1 MTNIEIGNR
10 IKYAREL
17 RNVTLDYVAQKVGVT
32 KSTVQRY
39 ENGKINSIKIP
50 VVESIAIALNVNP
63 SWIVG
68 KSNVMELPLQKVP
81 EIIKYYEA
89 LNAMGKYEATKRVE
103 ELTHIDKYILSN
115 ENYIENEKFSNVK
128 DAKKYLK
135 SQKLLAAL
143 KEDEYT
149 IDADILTIAN
159 AIYKHNKPPL
169 KKGE

>member
-1 MTNIEIGNR
+1 M
-10 IKYAREL
+10 
-17 RNVTLDYVAQKVGVT
+17 
-32 KSTVQRY
+32 
-39 ENGKINSIKIP
+39 
-50 VVESIAIALNVNP
+50 NP

>member
-115 ENYIENEKFSNVK
+115 ENYQMSKM
-128 DAKKYLK
+128 
-135 SQKLLAAL
+135 QKN
-143 KEDEYT
+143 
-149 IDADILTIAN
+149 I
-159 AIYKHNKPPL
+159 
-169 KKGE
+169 